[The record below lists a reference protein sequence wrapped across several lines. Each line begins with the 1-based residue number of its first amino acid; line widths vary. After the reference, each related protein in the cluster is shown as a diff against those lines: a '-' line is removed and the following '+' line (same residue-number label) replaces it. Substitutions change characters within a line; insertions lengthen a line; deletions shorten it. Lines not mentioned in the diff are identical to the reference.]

1 MLTRN
6 CAITKLLRE
15 GDFNIRVTVFDPTR
29 CSNDPE
35 YQKGEWV
42 EMIRDSIG
50 GGIVNSHD
58 KVKLV
63 IETTSRKHPL
73 FSGIISGYVI
83 AEMIRVT
90 CHTPEP
96 IRVSIAPAYDTS
108 KLRTWI
114 FV

>member
-6 CAITKLLRE
+6 CAINKLLNE
-15 GDFNIRVTVFDPTR
+15 GDFNVRVTVFDHTK
-29 CSNDPE
+29 CSADSE
-35 YQKGEWV
+35 RQKDAWLEA
-42 EMIRDSIG
+42 IRDSIG

-63 IETTSRKHPL
+63 IERINDNHP
-73 FSGIISGYVI
+73 FRGIISGYVI

-96 IRVSIAPAYDTS
+96 VRISIAPISDTS

>member
-6 CAITKLLRE
+6 CAIINLLHE
-15 GDFNIRVTVFDPTR
+15 GDFNVRVTAFDHTK
-29 CSNDPE
+29 CSDDPD
-35 YQKGEWV
+35 YQKGAWL

-58 KVKLV
+58 KVKLI
-63 IETTSRKHPL
+63 IERANGARP
-73 FSGIISGYVI
+73 FSGIISGYII

-96 IRVSIAPAYDTS
+96 IRVSIAPEYDTS

>member
-15 GDFNIRVTVFDPTR
+15 GDFNVRVTVFDPTR

-35 YQKGEWV
+35 YQKGAWV

-50 GGIVNSHD
+50 GGIVNSNT
-58 KVKLV
+58 KVKLI
-63 IETTSRKHPL
+63 IEHANKKHP
-73 FSGIISGYVI
+73 FRGILKGSLV
-83 AEMIRVT
+83 AEMIRVS
-90 CHTPEP
+90 CNVPEP
-96 IRVSIAPAYDTS
+96 LRISIAPANDTS

>member
-15 GDFNIRVTVFDPTR
+15 GDFNVRVTVFDPTR

-35 YQKGEWV
+35 YQKGAWI

-50 GGIVNSHD
+50 GGIVNYRT
-58 KVKLV
+58 KVKLI
-63 IETTSRKHPL
+63 IEHANRKQA
-73 FSGIISGYVI
+73 FRGIISGSLI
-83 AEMIRVT
+83 PEMIRVS
-90 CHTPEP
+90 CFVPEP
-96 IRVSIAPAYDTS
+96 LRISIAPANDTS

>member
-15 GDFNIRVTVFDPTR
+15 GDFNVRVTVFDPTR

-35 YQKGEWV
+35 YQKGAWV

-50 GGIVNSHD
+50 GGIVNSNT
-58 KVKLV
+58 KVKLI
-63 IETTSRKHPL
+63 IEHANKKHP
-73 FSGIISGYVI
+73 FRGILKGSLV
-83 AEMIRVT
+83 AEMIRVS
-90 CHTPEP
+90 CNAPEP
-96 IRVSIAPAYDTS
+96 LRISIAPANDTS